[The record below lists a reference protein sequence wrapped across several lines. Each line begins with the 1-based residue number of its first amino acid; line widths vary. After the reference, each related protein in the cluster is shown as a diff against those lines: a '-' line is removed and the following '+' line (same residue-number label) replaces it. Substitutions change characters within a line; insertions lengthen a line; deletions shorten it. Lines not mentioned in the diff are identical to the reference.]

1 MAGYGSGRGGGSRG
15 RGGSGAGRVI
25 PGRRGQVTGGGNSNA
40 RVAALAGGRARRP
53 IQAVNTV
60 SQSRRTGETGAN
72 TFSSRFGGVM
82 TGPRLVS

>member
-25 PGRRGQVTGGGNSNA
+25 PGRRGQVTAGA
-40 RVAALAGGRARRP
+40 RGRAP
-53 IQAVNTV
+53 IQVVNTV
-60 SQSRRTGETGAN
+60 SQSRRTGRTGEN

-82 TGPRLVS
+82 TGPRLVN